1 MEDRY
6 ARDQMKL
13 IWSEKNKYDTW
24 LLVEKLVVRAWA
36 LQGVIPTEDWRKIEN
51 NASYDIDRIKEIE
64 EETKHDVV
72 AFTRALSETLGPERR
87 WIHYGLTSSDVVDT
101 AQGCILSQAN
111 KEIHNGLVLL
121 IDRLEQMARRYRYTV
136 MIGRTHGIHAEPT
149 TFGLKMALW
158 KEEMERNLKKFRLVA
173 KDVQV
178 GKISGAVGT
187 YANVNPEVEISVCR
201 ALGIEPAK
209 ISNQILQRDRYAGY
223 IGVLALIA
231 SSIEK
236 FATEIR
242 HLQRTEVR
250 EVEEGFA
257 SGQTGSSAMP
267 HKRNPI
273 RAENLCGLSRVVR
286 GYMVTAYENINLW
299 HERDISHSSAER
311 IILRGA
317 TSIVDFMI
325 HRFIDIL
332 DGLKVNEDIMKENI
346 ERTKG
351 LIFSQNVLQAL
362 IDKGLSRE
370 EAYKIVQR
378 LAMVSWETG
387 EHFKDLLKRDAEVTN
402 HLTESEIDS
411 CFSIHRYL
419 KHIDII
425 YRRLGIDQ

>member
-1 MEDRY
+1 MENRY
-6 ARDQMKL
+6 VRGPMKE

-24 LLVEKLVVRAWA
+24 LLVEKLVVRAWT
-36 LQGVIPTEDWRKIEN
+36 LLGVIPTEDW
-51 NASYDIDRIKEIE
+51 KEIE
-64 EETKHDVV
+64 RNIGYDPIRVKETEQETRHDVV
-72 AFTRALSETLGPERR
+72 AFTRAVSETLGPERR

-101 AQGCILSQAN
+101 AQGYILSQAN
-111 KEIHNGLVLL
+111 KEIRNGLVLL
-121 IDRLEQMARRYRYTV
+121 IDRLEQMARRYKYTV

-158 KEEMERNLKKFRLVA
+158 KEEMERNLEKFRLVA

-187 YANVNPEVEISVCR
+187 YASVSPEVEELVCMD
-201 ALGIEPAK
+201 LGLEPAR
-209 ISNQILQRDRYAGY
+209 ISSQIIQRDRYAGY

-250 EVEEGFA
+250 EVEERFA

-311 IILRGA
+311 IILKGA

-325 HRFIDIL
+325 RRFISIL
-332 DGLKVNEDIMKENI
+332 NGLKVNEDIMKENI
-346 ERTKG
+346 NRTNG

-362 IDKGLSRE
+362 IDEGLVRE
-370 EAYKIVQR
+370 EAYGIVQR
-378 LAMVSWETG
+378 LAMTSWETG
-387 EHFKDLLKRDAEVTN
+387 EHFRDLLKRDTEVN
-402 HLTESEIDS
+402 KHLTHEQIDE
-411 CFSIHRYL
+411 CFTIDRYL
-419 KHIDII
+419 KHIDVI
-425 YRRLGIDQ
+425 YKRLGIE

>member
-1 MEDRY
+1 MDDRY
-6 ARDQMKL
+6 VRGPMKE
-13 IWSEKNKYDTW
+13 IWSEGNKYDTW
-24 LLVEKLVVRAWA
+24 LLVEKLVVRAWT
-36 LQGVIPTEDWRKIEN
+36 LHGVVPIEDWRKVED
-51 NASYDIDRIKEIE
+51 NASYDIGRIKEIE
-64 EETKHDVV
+64 EETRHDVV
-72 AFTRALSETLGPERR
+72 AFTRAVSETLGPERR

-101 AQGCILSQAN
+101 AQGYILAQAN
-111 KEIHNGLVLL
+111 EEIMRGLHILVDKLT
-121 IDRLEQMARRYRYTV
+121 EMAKYHKYTV
-136 MIGRTHGIHAEPT
+136 MMGRTHGVHAEPT

-158 KEEMERNLKKFRLVA
+158 REEMNRNTERFALVTR
-173 KDVQV
+173 DVQV

-187 YANVNPEVEISVCR
+187 YTNVNPEIEELVCMD
-201 ALGIEPAK
+201 LGLEPAK
-209 ISNQILQRDRYAGY
+209 ISNQIVQRDRYAGY

-311 IILRGA
+311 IILKGA
-317 TSIVDFMI
+317 TSLVDFMI
-325 HRFIDIL
+325 YRFISIL
-332 DGLKVNEDIMKENI
+332 DGLKVNKDIMKRNI
-346 ERTKG
+346 ERTNG
-351 LIFSQNVLQAL
+351 LIYSQNVLQAL

-370 EAYKIVQR
+370 KAYGITQR

-387 EHFKDLLKRDAEVTN
+387 EHFKDLLRRDREVTD
-402 HLTESEIDS
+402 HLDESEIDS
-411 CFSIHRYL
+411 CFSIYRYL
-419 KHIDII
+419 KYVDTT
-425 YRRLGIDQ
+425 YRRLGIS